1 MEYTYA
7 VDIAVTA
14 WLLWT
19 FYLDRVN
26 LSPLVLVMFS
36 AFTGALVVVARLST
50 THEGALTRTTTPIL
64 VAVGMLGSVV
74 RLRRRQKTLSR
85 R

>member
-7 VDIAVTA
+7 IGIAVIV
-14 WLLWT
+14 WLLWSS
-19 FYLDRVN
+19 YLDRVN

-50 THEGALTRTTTPIL
+50 THEGALTRTTTIIL
-64 VAVGMLGSVV
+64 VGIGMLVCVV
-74 RLRRRQKTLSR
+74 RLRWRQKTRGHS
-85 R
+85 